1 MERKNFVIFS
11 DLDGTLLDHETFSFE
26 RARDALIA
34 LERADVPLVFCTSKT
49 RQETEYWRERTGNR
63 HPFIVENGG
72 AIYIPYN
79 YFPFEIRDASFRD
92 GYYLIELGE
101 RHDRL
106 RQFLLSFRENI
117 DSTIRG
123 FGDMSL
129 EEIIALSGLSPE
141 MAALARQR
149 EYDEPFTGGNQKSH
163 RRLRKEAEKFGL
175 KILGGSRFYH
185 LTGKSDKG
193 TALQRVKRLY
203 TQHLGEVQTVALG
216 DSQNDEAMLASA
228 DLAYLVQRSDGS
240 YDSRVRLSQLVYA
253 QGIGPAGWSQ
263 AILDLLRQGRCN
275 LFEKW

>member
-1 MERKNFVIFS
+1 MQRKNFIIFS

-26 RARDALIA
+26 RAREALIA
-34 LERADVPLVFCTSKT
+34 LERADIPLVFCTSKT
-49 RQETEYWRERTGNR
+49 RRETEYWRERTGNR

-72 AIYIPYN
+72 AIYIPSN
-79 YFPFEIRDASFRD
+79 YFLFEIPAASFRE

-101 RHDRL
+101 RYDRL

-117 DSTIRG
+117 DPTIRG

-149 EYDEPFTGGNQKSH
+149 EYDEPFTGGNQESL
-163 RRLRKEAEKFGL
+163 RQLRKEAEKFGL

-193 TALQRVKRLY
+193 TALQRVKRLFA
-203 TQHLGEVQTVALG
+203 QHLGEVQTVAFG

-228 DLAYLVQRSDGS
+228 DQAYLVQRSDGS
-240 YDSRVRLSQLVYA
+240 YDNRVKLGHLIYA
-253 QGIGPAGWSQ
+253 QGIGPAGWNQ
-263 AILDLLRQGRCN
+263 TILDLLRSR
-275 LFEKW
+275 EI